1 MSRYSANYIS
11 AEVSK
16 RSSRVNDDFEYE
28 PEEQDGAV
36 AKATS
41 RFSSVDSFDAGG
53 LADGNDVDAVA
64 MLEQRLALAARER
77 EEGELSRR
85 KSLTQRVKASLRS
98 KA

>member
-16 RSSRVNDDFEYE
+16 RSSRVNDDSEYE
-28 PEEQDGAV
+28 PEEQDVVG
-36 AKATS
+36 KATS
-41 RFSSVDSFDAGG
+41 RFSSTDSFNAGG
-53 LADGNDVDAVA
+53 LADGNDLDAVA

>member
-16 RSSRVNDDFEYE
+16 RSSRVNDDSEYE
-28 PEEQDGAV
+28 PDEQDV

-85 KSLTQRVKASLRS
+85 KSLTQRVKASLRG